1 MACQNNRD
9 RRNYSTQYED
19 QYRDQYRNWDENEE
33 MMTHVHEYESSVRL
47 AEEGDDR
54 HNHRVAGVTG
64 EAIFLRS
71 GNHVHRVNDNT
82 DFFED
87 HHHRICDT
95 TGPAIQIPGT
105 NRHIHLLRGMTTEA
119 DDHCHDYLF
128 TTQIES
134 PSSDN

>member
-33 MMTHVHEYESSVRL
+33 MMKHVHEYESSVRL

-82 DFFED
+82 DF
-87 HHHRICDT
+87 
-95 TGPAIQIPGT
+95 
-105 NRHIHLLRGMTTEA
+105 LRSGLFGYITESLA
-119 DDHCHDYLF
+119 MGLRDSAL
-128 TTQIES
+128 
-134 PSSDN
+134 